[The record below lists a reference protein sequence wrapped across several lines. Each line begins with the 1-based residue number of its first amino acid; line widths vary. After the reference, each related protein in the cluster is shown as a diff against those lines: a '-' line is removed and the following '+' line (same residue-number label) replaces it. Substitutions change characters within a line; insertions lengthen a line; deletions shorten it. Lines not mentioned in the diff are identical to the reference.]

1 MIKIL
6 LLLSVIFLSH
16 FLVNGQDYKILS
28 QLPVDDNFS
37 VSTLRYK
44 RDEFGVGLLNN
55 KGIMSKEQTLKSSPG
70 GLGLAGDNIVL
81 ICIDSKN
88 YKTTGYSALL
98 LNKKS
103 LNVVREQSLF
113 TKKNSNRISSTL
125 LNDPNNNF
133 CFALFRETKYDEGFH
148 MLGPSGFDT
157 KYLESSTIQLVS
169 LNNKLEPKNIEIKTA
184 ASASF
189 FAGASS
195 DGYRNIYICS
205 FTNSNITMEKFD
217 STGKLLAKLSSPF
230 SVWKNPYFNFVI
242 KNDRGDQSCVTIA
255 SICLNS
261 DKKMA
266 QNVIRFDFTNNK
278 VLTAGEIILNKE
290 YRQTLKNVNEE
301 AKGRHFADMGSLDP
315 VQILEDAT
323 RVILIKEIKGDQAGG
338 KNEATT
344 YYRDGSIITV
354 YNKKT
359 FEVERDI
366 VIDKG
371 FSTFVEP
378 SDGIAAHLS
387 DNYLWA
393 VTCENSGLISFK
405 TYVNKINLN
414 TGEVTKTEIEK
425 EDIGKGWVTFPK
437 QIAWFKKNYVVPFF
451 KVSSPISFSFESAFI
466 VKPY

>member
-1 MIKIL
+1 MRIF
-6 LLLSVIFLSH
+6 LLLSVCFLSN
-16 FLVNGQDYKILS
+16 FLADGQNYKVLS

-44 RDEFGVGLLNN
+44 RDEFGVGLLDN
-55 KGIMSKEQTLKSSPG
+55 KAVMAKEQRLKSIPT
-70 GLGLAGDNIVL
+70 GLGIAGDNVLL
-81 ICIDSKN
+81 ICSDSKN
-88 YKTTGYSALL
+88 YKTTGYSAVL

-103 LNVVREQSLF
+103 LLVLREQSLF
-113 TKKNSNRISSTL
+113 TKKNSNQISARL
-125 LNDPNNNF
+125 LNDPYNNF
-133 CFALFRETKYDEGFH
+133 CFVLFRETKYDEGFQ
-148 MLGPSGFDT
+148 MLGPSMFDT
-157 KYLESSTIQLVS
+157 KYMESSTIQLVS
-169 LNNKLEPKNIEIKTA
+169 LNNKLEPKNIEIKTD

-189 FAGASS
+189 FAGACA
-195 DGYRNIYICS
+195 DGLHNIYICS

-217 STGKLLAKLSSPF
+217 STGKLLAKLSSAF
-230 SVWKNPYFNFVI
+230 SVWKNPNFNFVM

-255 SICLNS
+255 ATCLNS

-266 QNVIRFDFTNNK
+266 QNVIRFDFTTNK
-278 VLTAGEIILNKE
+278 VLTAGEVMLNKE
-290 YRQTLKNVNEE
+290 YRQSLKNVNEE
-301 AKGRHFADMGSLDP
+301 AKGRHFADMGTLNP

-323 RVILIKEIKGDQAGG
+323 KVILIKEIEGEQVGS

-378 SDGIAAHLS
+378 SDGIFAHLS

-393 VTCENSGLISFK
+393 VTCENSGLASFK

-414 TGEVTKTEIEK
+414 TGEITKSEVEK

-437 QIAWFKKNYVVPFF
+437 QTAWFKKNYVVPFF
-451 KVSSPISFSFESAFI
+451 KVSSPFSFSFESAFI